1 MKCSAAVS
9 CTRHTTVVLHFTVL
23 LHCSASPHSL
33 DTQLSCA
40 LIDLTQLCSTPLHTM
55 VHHHFS
61 SHHHLSAKLCKFLR
75 RCMQGIMVQH
85 LKYGYICMLTALTS
99 NWTLHSANWTTAHRR
114 KSELDFSML
123 QKRERSLESWAVLH
137 NLSAK
142 WHIALDGRLRW
153 SLFMLMR
160 KTKD

>member
-9 CTRHTTVVLHFTVL
+9 CTRHTTVLLHFTVL

-99 NWTLHSANWTTAHRR
+99 NWTLHSANWTHIGLGLR
-114 KSELDFSML
+114 KVLKKVL
-123 QKRERSLESWAVLH
+123 KKALKKILLTQKRTQKSKCTF
-137 NLSAK
+137 LSTQK
-142 WHIALDGRLRW
+142 
-153 SLFMLMR
+153 S
-160 KTKD
+160 TQ

>member
-61 SHHHLSAKLCKFLR
+61 SHHYLLAKLCKFLR

-99 NWTLHSANWTTAHRR
+99 NWTLHSANWTTTHRR
-114 KSELDFSML
+114 KSEMGFSML

-142 WHIALDGRLRW
+142 WHIALDGRLKF
-153 SLFMLMR
+153 SC
-160 KTKD
+160 